1 MMSGS
6 LAKVSLFSDL
16 PADAVGR
23 IETQC
28 RWTRLTAGEQVF
40 DKESDTL
47 DVYFVIEGSVRIL
60 NVISD
65 EREVA
70 LADIDAGN
78 CFGELAAIDGL
89 KRSARVIATADTL
102 LASLDGPA
110 FLEVLRTYPN
120 VTIQVL
126 ERLTRMVRTLDTR
139 VTKLSALTESQR
151 IWNELLRLAV
161 PEPNNKGSW
170 HIPDMP
176 NHREIAAW
184 SGTSKDHVANA
195 IGELARDGIVRR
207 KTMGLIISDLPRL
220 QSMVKNLAAG

>member
-1 MMSGS
+1 MNGA
-6 LAKVSLFSDL
+6 LAKVSLFSEL
-16 PADAVGR
+16 SAEAINR
-23 IETQC
+23 IEAQC
-28 RWTRLTAGEQVF
+28 HWHRLSAGEQVF

-60 NVISD
+60 NVISED
-65 EREVA
+65 REVA
-70 LADIDAGN
+70 LADIHAGN

-89 KRSARVIATADTL
+89 KRSARVIATTDAL
-102 LASLDGPA
+102 LASLAGPD
-110 FLEVLRTYPN
+110 FLDVLRAYPN

-139 VTKLSALTESQR
+139 VTKLSTMSEQQR

-161 PEPNNKGSW
+161 PEPNNKGFW

-195 IGELARDGIVRR
+195 IGELARDGIVKR
-207 KTMGLIISDLPRL
+207 KTMGLSISDFPRL
-220 QSMVKNLAAG
+220 QSMVRNLEEA